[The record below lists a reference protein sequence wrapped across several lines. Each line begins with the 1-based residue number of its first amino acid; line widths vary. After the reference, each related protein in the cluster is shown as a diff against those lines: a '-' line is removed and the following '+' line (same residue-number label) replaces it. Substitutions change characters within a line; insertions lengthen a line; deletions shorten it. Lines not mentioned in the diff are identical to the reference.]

1 MPYSPDSHIS
11 GDPGDDSPAVDR
23 PALAPDV
30 QAAVPLLEPP
40 GWAVAQRALFDLLD
54 HAWRRFARDFTGPDG
69 RLNYT
74 GRLTTRDGVDDFYE
88 VFFNW
93 PQLYLLGGAD
103 DILPASEKHWEG
115 VTRQLTEL
123 NMLRDEYE
131 RGYDWFHQGES
142 LLLLYF
148 LCMAAPDRWRERALR
163 FAELYVDP
171 AKGNY
176 DPEHRII
183 TGPHNGS
190 DPDRTGLFDGDV
202 YPWLLKEAET
212 YGFPLEW
219 IPEAA
224 NGPFPLSADPRLG
237 DQMRDRM
244 GVGDTAVNLA
254 TAGLVLNAWIL
265 SGEERYR
272 DWIVEYVGAWRER
285 TLEQGGLI
293 PDNVGPDGEV
303 GSLLEGRWYGGHYG
317 WSWPHGWHSLGH
329 AACVAALAAATVTG
343 DDDYLSMV
351 ATSLDTLI
359 GHSKVMPHTEADS
372 SLPSKWAVE
381 LGPDRHT
388 PTPHLPFRHND
399 SGWFDYNPATP
410 PVPVALWHHTS
421 SEADRARLEGLR
433 ETDGIDWRTVRPFR
447 SKEDS
452 GHEKAWF
459 AFLAGDDPDY
469 PERILAMAQA
479 QVRHRLRRI
488 DRYRDLDVP
497 EPDIHVW
504 QLCNPVVTEA
514 LVQLTWGGPQVLY
527 QGGLQQARL
536 RYHDADARRA
546 GLPADVAALVTSIDP
561 EATTV
566 ELVNLAPE
574 TDRTVIVQAGAFA
587 EHTITGVRY
596 TTCQDDGWIGDMYD
610 YGHSEPVV
618 SEAEV
623 PCDGPYL
630 TVRLPASTRI
640 RFTLRLGLRTRTPSY
655 RTPFDTAAEQAD
667 SLETTGE
674 SA

>member
-1 MPYSPDSHIS
+1 MPLSSADHTSAEDAPPS
-11 GDPGDDSPAVDR
+11 GPPVPPPEIRAG
-23 PALAPDV
+23 
-30 QAAVPLLEPP
+30 VPLLEPP

-103 DILPASEKHWEG
+103 DLLPASEKHWEG

-123 NMLRDEYE
+123 DMLRDEFE

-148 LCMAAPDRWRERALR
+148 LCMTAPDRWSERALR
-163 FAELYVDP
+163 FADLYVDP

-176 DPEHRII
+176 DPEHRVI
-183 TGPHNGS
+183 TRPHNGS
-190 DPDRTGLFDGDV
+190 DPDRRGLFDGDV
-202 YPWLLKEAET
+202 YPWLPKEAQT
-212 YGFPLEW
+212 YGFPLDW
-219 IPEAA
+219 IPEADG
-224 NGPFPLSADPRLG
+224 GPYPLSSDPRLG
-237 DQMRDRM
+237 AQMRDRM
-244 GVGDTAVNLA
+244 GAGDTAVNLA
-254 TAGLVLNAWIL
+254 AAGLVLNAWIL
-265 SGEERYR
+265 SGEDRYR

-285 TLEQGGLI
+285 TQTHNDLI
-293 PDNVGPDGEV
+293 PDNVGPDGVV

-317 WSWPHGWHSLGH
+317 WSWPHGWHSVGH

-359 GHSKVMPHTEADS
+359 GHGKVMPFTDSDS
-372 SLPSKWAVE
+372 SLPSKWVAE
-381 LGPDRHT
+381 LGPDIHT
-388 PTPHLPFRHND
+388 PTLHLPFRHND
-399 SGWFDYNPATP
+399 SGWFDYNPVTP
-410 PVPVALWHHTS
+410 PVPVALWHHTAS
-421 SEADRARLEGLR
+421 AADRTRLERLR
-433 ETDGIDWRTVRPFR
+433 EADGIDWRTVRPFR
-447 SKEDS
+447 AKEES

-459 AFLAGDDPDY
+459 AFLAGDDPGY
-469 PERILAMAQA
+469 PERILAAAQA

-497 EPDIHVW
+497 EADIHVW
-504 QLCNPVVTEA
+504 QQCNPVVTEA

-527 QGGLQQARL
+527 NGGLQQARL

-546 GLPADVAALVTSIDP
+546 GLPPDVAALVTSIDP

-566 ELVNLAPE
+566 ELVNLSPE
-574 TDRTVIVQAGAFA
+574 ADRTVIVQAGAFA
-587 EHTITGVRY
+587 EHTITTVRY
-596 TTCQDDGWIGDMYD
+596 TVCEDDGWIGDMYD
-610 YGHSEPVV
+610 YGHTEPAATETEE
-618 SEAEV
+618 S
-623 PCDGPYL
+623 CDSVFL

-640 RFTLRLGLRTRTPSY
+640 RLTLRLQLRTNAPSY
-655 RTPFDTAAEQAD
+655 RTPFDTPAQGAAA
-667 SLETTGE
+667 
-674 SA
+674 